1 MKREYG
7 GLLPLLLTA
16 FALAA
21 FFAMFPVS
29 ARAEAVAVPADA
41 AWGENAVPAENG
53 GDPDAPADG
62 VLPGAGGDAGESAE
76 PSGSFTLVIAAII
89 AVAAVILILL
99 MLPGN
104 GEETRR

>member
-1 MKREYG
+1 MKREFG

-41 AWGENAVPAENG
+41 GVNPGENAAPAENG

-62 VLPGAGGDAGESAE
+62 ALPGAGAGESGE
-76 PSGSFTLVIAAII
+76 PSRSFTLVIAAII

-104 GEETRR
+104 GEEPRR